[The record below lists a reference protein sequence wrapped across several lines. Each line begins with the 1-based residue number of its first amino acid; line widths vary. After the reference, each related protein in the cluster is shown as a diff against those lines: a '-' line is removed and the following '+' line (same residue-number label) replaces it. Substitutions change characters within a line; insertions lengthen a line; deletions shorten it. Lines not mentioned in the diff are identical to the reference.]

1 MIAAVARPVEMQH
14 VLCRAHFS
22 LVEGCVSLARV
33 GLNMDRPGIDGDTLS
48 FPLDSDLSAPL
59 ARLSDRP
66 TILRSFAATD
76 DLSVIGLLKFFSSPL
91 FTAAPPVPST
101 ATVAYFELKLSQ

>member
-1 MIAAVARPVEMQH
+1 MIAAVARPVKMQH

-33 GLNMDRPGIDGDTLS
+33 GLNMDRPGIDGDALS

-91 FTAAPPVPST
+91 
-101 ATVAYFELKLSQ
+101 LSSLPRHRCQVQRLSLILS